1 MANKPTYTEDLDA
14 RDDENLEEALAKACD
29 AVGLSH
35 HYIDH
40 LRDAVDFAVGTAMEE
55 GGE

>member
-1 MANKPTYTEDLDA
+1 MANKPTYIEDLDA
-14 RDDENLEEALAKACD
+14 RDDQNLEDALAKACD

-40 LRDAVDFAVGTAMEE
+40 LMDAVQTAVEIAME
-55 GGE
+55 G

>member
-35 HYIDH
+35 HYIDP
-40 LRDAVDFAVGTAMEE
+40 LRDAVDAAVEIAMEE
-55 GGE
+55 GR